1 MFDFF
6 IETGDVLKVEAKI
19 AKIAKIDITT
29 KSRTIDVGEMQTL
42 EMVGYDQDGNM
53 FSTLEGVKFEWTI
66 ANNNGV
72 FELVSIKVYK
82 YIYIIYGFYLYVFY
96 RTR

>member
-1 MFDFF
+1 M
-6 IETGDVLKVEAKI
+6 LKVEAKI